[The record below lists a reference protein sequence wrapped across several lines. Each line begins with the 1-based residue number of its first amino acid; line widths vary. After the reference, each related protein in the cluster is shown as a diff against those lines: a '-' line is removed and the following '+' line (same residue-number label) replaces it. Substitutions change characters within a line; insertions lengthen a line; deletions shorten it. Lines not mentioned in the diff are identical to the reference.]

1 MVMMGQVSPTSFL
14 ALSPLSSLLSPLYPA
29 PSQSVSPVTILLT
42 LSTFRWYSEKFS
54 KGQWDKEECIS
65 EWEKYRACLMQHL
78 DDKHLS
84 RLLEDN
90 SDLPADADSSS
101 L

>member
-1 MVMMGQVSPTSFL
+1 MGIKKRNTAATGTTSPCANLRASYHECFNK
-14 ALSPLSSLLSPLYPA
+14 
-29 PSQSVSPVTILLT
+29 
-42 LSTFRWYSEKFS
+42 WYAEKFS

>member
-65 EWEKYRACLMQHL
+65 EWEKYRACLMIL
-78 DDKHLS
+78 EERMAKNCRIPMC
-84 RLLEDN
+84 RLAGKEE
-90 SDLPADADSSS
+90 ATFG
-101 L
+101 